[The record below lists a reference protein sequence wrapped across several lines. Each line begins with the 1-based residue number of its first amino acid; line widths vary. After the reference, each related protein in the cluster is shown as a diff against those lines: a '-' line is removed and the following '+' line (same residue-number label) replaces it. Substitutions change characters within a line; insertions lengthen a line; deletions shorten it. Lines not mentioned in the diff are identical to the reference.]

1 MGKAEILNNS
11 MKIRINEELRG
22 DREQAEDML
31 ENIYAMWCA
40 GSPVFMEDLLG
51 MMTITKWEYKRY
63 INRLQQ
69 KGFVENSG
77 EELEGTNPILLTAK
91 GKELGAEIMKRH
103 QYLKG
108 FLKAVCNVDDETA
121 DYDACRIEHVI
132 SDDVLEGIRS
142 FMKTGSV
149 SDRIVSGHDLS
160 EFYSRGIY
168 NFDVTLYTA
177 DSSAPRMFCDE
188 FYCFG
193 ENIRAEVG
201 SDSYFYLKPLDRR
214 VPEKEVSKTGKL
226 TVSNSSAESSPEDL
240 KDQNDIWYMYH
251 ERWNKAI
258 WTEEGFKIPSD
269 IFVYTI
275 SGVVSVMSGEAKIA
289 FTEKGKE
296 PSEEDIRIMNVH
308 LW

>member
-1 MGKAEILNNS
+1 MFFIKDNKKKIFLILGGIILVTLIICIVSVKRFYFSNNKTGIDPTKA
-11 MKIRINEELRG
+11 K
-22 DREQAEDML
+22 
-31 ENIYAMWCA
+31 
-40 GSPVFMEDLLG
+40 
-51 MMTITKWEYKRY
+51 Y
-63 INRLQQ
+63 IISQ
-69 KGFVENSG
+69 
-77 EELEGTNPILLTAK
+77 LEGTNPILLTAK

-201 SDSYFYLKPLDRR
+201 SGSYFYLKPLDRR